1 MLQIQSKMEG
11 WNQVSLQNGRLLG
24 RSEFYSTAYTMQ
36 TGKVEFPKCCKYHY
50 HVQDA
55 ANTIRYER
63 FYLPHVANA
72 RQNERLYLQ
81 NDVPHYCSFCKCLL
95 PCFFRPW
102 WCRQLSIFAAL
113 HSSSGFLASSLCWCW
128 MLGYACFPY
137 YLRTLGAN
145 QQLLMLLSLFGFML
159 CLCLHCV
166 SARGCGSGQMGH
178 ES

>member
-1 MLQIQSKMEG
+1 M
-11 WNQVSLQNGRLLG
+11 SLQNGRLLG

-95 PCFFRPW
+95 PCFFG
-102 WCRQLSIFAAL
+102 LDGVVSF
-113 HSSSGFLASSLCWCW
+113 
-128 MLGYACFPY
+128 
-137 YLRTLGAN
+137 
-145 QQLLMLLSLFGFML
+145 LSLRL
-159 CLCLHCV
+159 YTALVASWLHRFV
-166 SARGCGSGQMGH
+166 GVNRNHNHNH
-178 ES
+178 ERKRNANTNTA